1 MPLGV
6 IRSMDNVEKAVRWFD
21 NTIILCTVFILYC
34 KLTELLI
41 CGWLH
46 IVGAWC
52 AFVINM
58 G

>member
-1 MPLGV
+1 
-6 IRSMDNVEKAVRWFD
+6 MDNVEKAVRWFD
-21 NTIILCTVFILYC
+21 NTIVLCTVFILYC